1 MTLSDRKPGSSA
13 ARARPSLAQPLGKGR
28 PCYVAG
34 AMLHLNDVTLR
45 IGGRL
50 LLEGATMRLPAGRRV
65 GLVGRNGSGK
75 TTLLRLIR
83 GELGPDAGEVRLKR
97 GARVGA
103 VAQEAPGGDVSP
115 RAAVLAADPE
125 RERLL
130 LAAERVQDAAAIAEV
145 QTRLADIGAHA
156 APARASAI
164 LNGLGF
170 DEAAQ
175 ARPLASFSGGWRM
188 RVALAA
194 ALFAEPDLL
203 LLDEPTNHLDLEA
216 SLWLEDY
223 LCRYPRSLLLVS
235 HDRHLLNRVPQ
246 QIVHLDQRRLTA
258 YAGGYDAFERV
269 RREQIAL
276 AEKERAKQ
284 DTKRRHMQAF
294 VDRFRYKASKAR
306 QAQSRLKAIARL
318 APIAEVIEA
327 PDVVLRF
334 PAPRVPP
341 PPLITLDGVAAGYG
355 RALVLE
361 RLDLRIDPDDRIAL
375 LGANGNGKSTFA
387 KLLAGRIQPLAG
399 EMVRA
404 PKLRVGYFAQHQIE
418 ELRPERTALQHLAEV
433 LPDLREQQLRARL
446 GGFGLTQDKAE
457 LPAAL
462 LSGGEKARLTLALIS
477 ALEPQILVLDEPTN
491 HLDIDSRDALIAAV
505 NEFPGAVLLIS
516 HDRNLIE
523 LTADRLWLVAAGRV
537 RPYDGDLADYHRSLL
552 AGPADERPAATGAE
566 PSLKRAQRQ
575 RGAALRAEVA
585 PLRQAASA
593 AERELERLSAAQAK
607 LAARL
612 ADGATYELSGDEIA
626 ALIKRAAGLKAAIA
640 AAEHRWLAAAEALER
655 ARA

>member
-1 MTLSDRKPGSSA
+1 
-13 ARARPSLAQPLGKGR
+13 
-28 PCYVAG
+28 
-34 AMLHLNDVTLR
+34 MLHLNDVTLR

-50 LLEGATMRLPAGRRV
+50 LLEGATVHLPAGRRV

-83 GELGPDAGEVRLKR
+83 GELAPDAGEVRLKR
-97 GARVGA
+97 GARVGS

-130 LAAERVQDAAAIAEV
+130 AAAERVRDPSAIAEV

-170 DEAAQ
+170 DEVAQ

-188 RVALAA
+188 RTALAA

-235 HDRHLLNRVPQ
+235 HDRHLLNRVPE
-246 QIVHLDQRRLTA
+246 QIVHLKQRRLTA

-269 RREQIAL
+269 RREKMAL
-276 AEKERAKQ
+276 LEKERAKQ
-284 DTKRRHMQAF
+284 DARRRHMQAF

-306 QAQSRLKAIARL
+306 QAQSRLKALARL
-318 APIAEVIEA
+318 APIPEVIAA

-334 PAPRVPP
+334 PEPQVPS
-341 PPLITLDGVAAGYG
+341 PPLITLERVAAGYG
-355 RALVLE
+355 RAVVLE

-387 KLLAGRIQPLAG
+387 KLLAGRIEPLAG

-433 LPDLREQQLRARL
+433 LPDLREQQLRTRL

-457 LPAAL
+457 LPAAQ

-491 HLDIDSRDALIAAV
+491 HLDIDSRDALILAINGFA
-505 NEFPGAVLLIS
+505 GAVLLIS
-516 HDRNLIE
+516 HDPHLIE
-523 LTADRLWLVAAGRV
+523 LTADQLWLVAGGRV
-537 RPYDGDLADYHRSLL
+537 QRFDGDLEDYRRALL
-552 AGPADERPAATGAE
+552 NRRTDSSPAGAATGGNARRAE
-566 PSLKRAQRQ
+566 RQRQ
-575 RGAALRAEVA
+575 ADLRARLA
-585 PLRQAASA
+585 PLRQEAKA
-593 AERELERLSAAQAK
+593 AERELERLTHERAR
-607 LAARL
+607 LAATL
-612 ADGATYELSGDEIA
+612 ADGATYRLPGDELEELLKRQA
-626 ALIKRAAGLKAAIA
+626 ALGAAIET
-640 AAEHRWLAAAEALER
+640 AEHRWLEAAEALEE
-655 ARA
+655 ASSEV